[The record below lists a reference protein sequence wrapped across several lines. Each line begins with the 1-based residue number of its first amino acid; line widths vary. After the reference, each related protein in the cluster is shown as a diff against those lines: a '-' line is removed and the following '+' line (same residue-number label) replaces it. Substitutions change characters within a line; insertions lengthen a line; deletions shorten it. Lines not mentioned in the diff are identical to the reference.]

1 MVVDKSAS
9 DVWHILG
16 QPHGLAKP
24 KQAKRSDFL
33 RQLIL
38 IFAVLLKLLRP
49 ASCLVAGKKPDVSEG
64 RA

>member
-38 IFAVLLKLLRP
+38 IFC
-49 ASCLVAGKKPDVSEG
+49 CLVLFALLSSLVAEQRDVSEG